1 MRFDRVRPDAI
12 DAKDRRFH
20 FSDPAEPHD
29 LIDSIQTLGLLHPP
43 ILWEQSRGFC
53 VVSGFRRIAAC
64 EILKK
69 QSIPAR
75 ILPGE
80 SPEAELAKLAVGD
93 NSLHRPLTPLE
104 QARAYQLL
112 RPFYPDKTAFFK
124 IAGHLNL
131 PASPQYMERALAL
144 LSLPEP
150 VQAGV
155 AEGSVAFSLVPAL
168 ARLSP
173 EAAAALAR
181 WFAALAPSLSKQREI
196 LNLSREI
203 ALREDIPVD
212 QLLAE
217 PALRS
222 LLEGAGP
229 DRNQQLAALRR
240 YLHQRRFPR
249 LHAAQ
254 TRLEQQLKTLA
265 LGEDIQLTPPKD
277 FESPEYRLTLR
288 FRDQRQLE
296 AARKKLAELWEH
308 PILKAIL
315 DGPN

>member
-1 MRFDRVRPDAI
+1 MRFDFVRLDAI
-12 DAKDRRFH
+12 DSKDRRFH
-20 FSDPAEPHD
+20 FSDPAEPGE
-29 LIDSIQTLGLLHPP
+29 LIDSIQALGLLHPP
-43 ILWEQSRGFC
+43 ILWERPTGFC

-75 ILPGE
+75 ILPRE
-80 SPEAELAKLAVGD
+80 SPESELATLAVGD
-93 NSLHRPLTPLE
+93 NSLHRPLNPRE

-112 RPFYPDKTAFFK
+112 RRFYPDKTALFK

-144 LSLPEP
+144 LSLPGP

-155 AEGSVAFSLVPAL
+155 AEGSVALTLVPTL

-173 EAAAALAR
+173 DEAVALAG
-181 WFAALAPSLSKQREI
+181 WFGALAPSLSKQRQI
-196 LNLSREI
+196 LHLSQEI

-217 PALRS
+217 PALLS
-222 LLEGAGP
+222 LMEAAGS
-229 DRNQQLAALRR
+229 DRNQRLAALRR
-240 YLHQRRFPR
+240 YLNQRRFPR
-249 LHAAQ
+249 LHAARS
-254 TRLEQQLKTLA
+254 RLEAQVKALA

-277 FESPEYRLTLR
+277 FESSEYRLTFR
-288 FRDQRQLE
+288 FRDQKELE
-296 AARKKLAELWEH
+296 AARKKMADLRDH
-308 PILKAIL
+308 PVLKAIL